1 MVEVLPSPVNH
12 DEMGSHML
20 GSIIIFLRNIVLA
33 AVLAWLGIE
42 FAPDNKENA
51 PKSDPVEKVLS
62 ISFSK

>member
-1 MVEVLPSPVNH
+1 
-12 DEMGSHML
+12 MGSHML

-62 ISFSK
+62 FSFSK